1 MWESIDFIVKT
12 MVLCIYLYNLDP
24 IVFKNILKSKFQIY
38 RGRLFESNI
47 GKKVSV
53 EEKTDKFTAVVNI
66 LFRHHS
72 QYLLALRT
80 ASKQN

>member
-1 MWESIDFIVKT
+1 

-47 GKKVSV
+47 GKKNISGG
-53 EEKTDKFTAVVNI
+53 EDRHKFTAVVNI